1 MDTTQV
7 QVTYGPGKIR
17 KFNIPETPCTYE
29 ELKSD
34 IQCRI
39 PSLVG
44 KMFGIQYLD
53 DEENWIIAVSD
64 TCISEAFRCSREIE
78 GTYMRR
84 MKLRIFD
91 GCSPQVSGFSTD
103 KRDVMEPKCLFESSR
118 DPVEAI
124 ESDCKRQ
131 LRKSVYRSPLQLLI
145 DELEDEVHVKSVEFE
160 SAKEHLKSLEKK
172 FTNPNIKIDK
182 TKSQCGQCHMR
193 LGHTKRNC
201 ELGVCEGPQ
210 MCNDLDKHDVEKKQF
225 CDASTTVK
233 NITKDLE
240 KVKQNLH
247 LKKQTYENTC
257 DTFFS
262 RVLPHLVNTNTDK
275 YYPVGSFGLRQLS
288 MGAIHP
294 DIAIL
299 DKHYRG
305 IIPKDLD
312 SAARCFGQILE
323 KYQKDNRGPT
333 EKPKNPIQRFMEDR
347 GVEFPKFK
355 TPQTT
360 NDYN

>member
-1 MDTTQV
+1 MLW
-7 QVTYGPGKIR
+7 IR
-17 KFNIPETPCTYE
+17 NAYSNPAEIL
-29 ELKSD
+29 LK
-34 IQCRI
+34 Q
-39 PSLVG
+39 L
-44 KMFGIQYLD
+44 
-53 DEENWIIAVSD
+53 
-64 TCISEAFRCSREIE
+64 
-78 GTYMRR
+78 
-84 MKLRIFD
+84 
-91 GCSPQVSGFSTD
+91 
-103 KRDVMEPKCLFESSR
+103 
-118 DPVEAI
+118 

-262 RVLPHLVNTNTDK
+262 KVLPHLVNTNTDK

-299 DKHYRG
+299 NKHYRC

-323 KYQKDNRGPT
+323 KYQKDNQGP
-333 EKPKNPIQRFMEDR
+333 KLKNQRIQSRDSWRRE
-347 GVEFPKFK
+347 

-360 NDYN
+360 ATTTTSSTDTSASAPPVQYMPTYGYYPMGPMPMPLQINASPLMMNQRRMPVGSPLPMTVCNPTQSPSFGCTEMDTVGPDAFDDESEYIACLPPKKRKL